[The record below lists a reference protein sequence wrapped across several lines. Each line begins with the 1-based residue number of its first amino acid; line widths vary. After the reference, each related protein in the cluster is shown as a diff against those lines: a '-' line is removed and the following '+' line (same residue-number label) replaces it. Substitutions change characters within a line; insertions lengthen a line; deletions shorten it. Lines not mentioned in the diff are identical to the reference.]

1 MNWNTLK
8 KVLMPIVGCITFI
21 SCSESI
27 DSTVN
32 AETEELIISVSSEAS
47 LTKHSSSTAHTSGFP
62 PENVSGMESKSIFSD
77 TDMKTLW
84 SSKDILFVYDGDQT
98 CMPFAAVAGS
108 EDYSAGMKFTCKN
121 WPKGKTPVWVVYNG
135 KTEEDRFTDRSEGK
149 FMTEIPSV
157 QTNYKKGSF
166 GEGAGIMAGKAIPAA
181 EGGYAV
187 EMKNICGLVRFE
199 IANAQP
205 NLSAITLS
213 DAEGKDI
220 AGVVEVQWG
229 DNGEPL
235 CRISEGN
242 GRKNVTFRHAS
253 YDKGEAGKA
262 DDTRDSSNGNSINSN
277 SMASDSGIDYIEDG
291 VYYFCVA
298 GGIDIKPVITF
309 TLDNGKQASYR
320 HNESVRIDR
329 NSIADLGITDG
340 SIEFDKPY
348 IVRFDFLNWNDSFN
362 YPTSSEID
370 AKSKIKEF
378 YGKRG
383 VTIEASAPLG
393 RSAAYGLYSYS
404 EMTAGNTITLPAF
417 PGMRL
422 TKVSADL
429 GGMPSK
435 GYPNNSGSPFIA
447 DIAGNTVKGGE
458 PASSYSFVIPEQGE
472 SEPDSDPY
480 TWTLTETEPET
491 GYQLK
496 FTESVSS
503 FGMQSL
509 TLYYTGE
516 DELSDISGVF
526 TEKGESNSIKQLAM
540 TGSFTTDSGMYN
552 GTVYGFRYKAASDGE
567 WTYITMDEHNG
578 GRFSATVDVESSG
591 DYIFCAYAGIG
602 NKECL
607 RRFGSPKTV
616 HIAGESVTLAAMD
629 FTASDAIPAQSNA
642 ATDEMSVTSTDG
654 YVYKVSGQIFE
665 GIGKVTYYKHTTEK
679 SLYFARVNEG
689 GTVDNNACGF
699 IELPAPEGCVL
710 KSIDIVDNKS
720 SKTYRVYGAKKS
732 IYESADKNYLGS
744 VANVKADDKVTLN
757 VSGATAGERYYLCCP
772 IFSYINSITLTYEK

>member
-8 KVLMPIVGCITFI
+8 KVLMPLIGCITFI
-21 SCSESI
+21 SCSESM
-27 DSTVN
+27 DSPVN
-32 AETEELIISVSSEAS
+32 AETEELSITVSSEAS
-47 LTKHSSSTAHTSGFP
+47 TSSNSSFHSSFHSSSTAQASGFQSGSA
-62 PENVSGMESKSIFSD
+62 SGMESKSIFSD
-77 TDMKTLW
+77 TDRKTLW
-84 SSKDILFVYDGDQT
+84 SSRDILFVYDGEQT
-98 CMPFAAVAGS
+98 CMPFTAVAGS
-108 EDYSAGMKFTCKN
+108 DSYSDRMKFTCKN

-157 QTNYKKGSF
+157 QTTYTKGSF
-166 GEGAGIMAGKAIPAA
+166 GEGASIMAGKAIPAA
-181 EGGYAV
+181 DGGYEV
-187 EMKNICGLVRFE
+187 EMKNLCGIVRFE
-199 IANAQP
+199 IANAQS

-213 DAEGKDI
+213 DADGKDI
-220 AGVVEVQWG
+220 AGAVEVQWSDG
-229 DNGEPL
+229 KPICSIVDGK
-235 CRISEGN
+235 

-253 YDKGEAGKA
+253 VDKGEA
-262 DDTRDSSNGNSINSN
+262 DTK
-277 SMASDSGIDYIEDG
+277 IDYIEDG
-291 VYYFCVA
+291 AYCFCIL
-298 GGIDIKPVITF
+298 GGIEIKPVITF
-309 TLDNGKQASYR
+309 TLENGKQAAYK
-320 HNESVRIDR
+320 HNESVHIDR

-362 YPTSSEID
+362 YPTSSDID
-370 AKSKIKEF
+370 AKSKIREF

-383 VTIEASAPLG
+383 VTIETSAPLG

-404 EMTAGNTITLPAF
+404 EMTAGSTITLPAF

-422 TKVSADL
+422 SKVSADL

-435 GYPNNSGSPFIA
+435 GYPNNSGAPFIA

-480 TWTLTETEPET
+480 TWTLTESEAET
-491 GYQLK
+491 YYQLK

-516 DELSDISGVF
+516 DEYSDISGVI
-526 TEKGESNSIKQLAM
+526 TKNGESSSIRQLSM

-552 GTVYGFRYKAASDGE
+552 GTVYGFRYRAASDSE
-567 WTYITMDEHNG
+567 WTYIAVDEHNG
-578 GRFSATVDVESSG
+578 GRFSTTVDVESSG

-602 NKECL
+602 DKECL

-616 HIAGESVTLAAMD
+616 HIAGESVTLATMD

-642 ATDEMSVTSTDG
+642 ATDELSVTSTDG

-665 GIGKVTYYKHTTEK
+665 GTGKVTYYKHTTEK

-720 SKTYRVYGAKKS
+720 SKTYRVYGTKKS
-732 IYESADKNYLGS
+732 VYESADKNYLGS
-744 VANVKADDKVTLN
+744 VANVKTDDKVTLN

-772 IFSYINSITLTYEK
+772 IFSYVNSITLTYEK